1 MTTSTVYIGVDIAK
15 KTLDVFHPNKT
26 KKRQSQSVSH
36 DRKGRGK
43 LIKQL
48 RAFPGTHV
56 ICEATGGYERTLVT
70 ALQDAQIP
78 ISVVNPRQVR
88 DFAKS
93 RGVLAKTDKLDAR
106 VLAEYGQKNEPKP
119 TPPKAPEQVQL
130 EALVHRRQQLV
141 GMKKMERCRLL
152 QAHDMGI
159 KKMIRSTIRSFET
172 QIEKVEKE
180 MAALVERTAPLQA
193 IVKVFTEVKGIGFI
207 SAVSLVANLPELGK
221 VNRGQ
226 IAALAGV
233 APLNCDSGKFK
244 GKRSIWGGREEVRQT
259 LYMVALVASR
269 RNPQFKEFYDRLLSK
284 GKAKKV
290 ALVAVMRKML
300 IFLNALMKTHQLQ
313 LSF

>member
-15 KTLDVFHPNKT
+15 ETLDVFHPNKSR
-26 KKRQSQSVSH
+26 KRQSQSVSH
-36 DRKGRGK
+36 DRKGRGC

-48 RAFPGTHV
+48 RASPGAHI

-70 ALQDAQIP
+70 ALQEAQIP
-78 ISVVNPRQVR
+78 VSVVNPRQVR
-88 DFAKS
+88 DFARS

-106 VLAEYGQKNEPKP
+106 ILTEYGQKNNPKP
-119 TPPKAPEQVQL
+119 TPPKALEQIQL

-141 GMKKMERCRLL
+141 GMKKMEACRLL
-152 QAHDMGI
+152 QAQDVGI

-172 QIEKVEKE
+172 QIAKVEKE
-180 MAALVERTAPLQA
+180 MAALVKRTAPLEA
-193 IVKVFTEVKGIGFI
+193 IVRAFTEVKGIGFI
-207 SAVSLVANLPELGK
+207 SAVSLVALMPELGK
-221 VNRGQ
+221 VNRRE

-244 GKRSIWGGREEVRQT
+244 GKRSIWGGREEVRRS
-259 LYMVALVASR
+259 LYMVALVAAR
-269 RNPQFKEFYDRLLSK
+269 RNPKFIEFYQRLLSK

-300 IFLNALMKTHQLQ
+300 IFLNTLVKNQQLQ